1 VWAATADDS
10 TGRPPIVEMSTRR
23 HRTGSVVAIVA
34 IAAIVF
40 GFTGIALGA
49 RVGKSTGERGG
60 AVETSATGRAA
71 ATTSDGAGAGSP
83 LPLGDGLA
91 LLARIVP
98 PPVGAIRYAVD
109 DSAAGVMSLTQ
120 YVAHYFDG
128 DSAELARLRQQ
139 GFEVAA
145 SIDYTTQAGLEV
157 TTHLA
162 EFADAPGA
170 TQYFQDERSAWQS
183 DARVTGAFDVPA
195 TVDGIGFELSA
206 VDDLGNRRSVLYEHV
221 GNVMVVVNAY
231 TTDEINENVDATLLR
246 AQIAA
251 LG

>member
-1 VWAATADDS
+1 LAAAADDS
-10 TGRPPIVEMSTRR
+10 TGPTPIVEMSPRR

-34 IAAIVF
+34 VAAIVF

-60 AVETSATGRAA
+60 AVETSDTGRST
-71 ATTSDGAGAGSP
+71 ATTSEGVGAGST
-83 LPLGDGLA
+83 LPPGDGRA

-109 DSAAGVMSLTQ
+109 DSAEGVMSLTQ

-128 DSAELARLRQQ
+128 NSAELARLRQQ
-139 GFEVAA
+139 GFQVAA
-145 SIDYTTQAGLEV
+145 SIDYTTPGGLEV

-162 EFADAPGA
+162 EFADAGGA

-183 DARVTGAFDVPA
+183 DARVTGTFDVPA
-195 TVDGIGFELSA
+195 TGDGIGFELSD
-206 VDDLGNRRSVLYEHV
+206 VDALGNRRSVLYEHV

-231 TTDEINENVDATLLR
+231 TTGEINEDVDASLLR